1 MSGHAT
7 VSFAIV
13 TSLYLTERRLH
24 PGETLP
30 YAIFGAGPG
39 VASFV
44 ATARVLAGGHFITD
58 SIGGAVVGTSV
69 GVLVP
74 ALHGSPV
81 KVVPMVTPQVGYLSV
96 VGSF

>member
-1 MSGHAT
+1 M
-7 VSFAIV
+7 

-30 YAIFGAGPG
+30 YAILGAGLG